1 MAALLPV
8 PDRNTAV
15 GRRDYAPLLTLF
27 NTGARVQGLLDLRP
41 CDLQLEPP
49 RQVLLQ
55 GKRRKQ
61 RVCPLWEDTAAEI
74 RELLR
79 DSGRAETDA
88 ERLFRNRRDEPLT
101 RHGVRDLLRKHAAAA
116 CSEAKTLATK
126 RVHPHAMRHRRHVS
140 AAGRSG
146 HRDNQPLAGTCQHR
160 DHQPLSGA
168 GSGGEARHC

>member
-8 PDRNTAV
+8 PDRNITV
-15 GRRDYAPLLTLF
+15 GRRDYALLLTL
-27 NTGARVQGLLDLRP
+27 NTGARVQELLDLRP
-41 CDLQLEPP
+41 CDL

-61 RVCPLWEDTAAEI
+61 RVCPLWDDTAAALGNRCATPVGRRPTRSGWSAI
-74 RELLR
+74 
-79 DSGRAETDA
+79 GRAES
-88 ERLFRNRRDEPLT
+88 LT
-101 RHGVRDLLRKHAAAA
+101 RHGVPYLLRKHAAAA